1 MQQVID
7 YKRRAA
13 ECRQI
18 ARQMSFNEHRDQLL
32 TMAKDWDRLAAAR
45 EASFQ
50 NVVRLDALVNND
62 QSEPP
67 DAAMAPAQITHV
79 L

>member
-13 ECRQI
+13 ECRQL

-45 EASFQ
+45 EANLQ
-50 NVVRLDALVNND
+50 NVVSLDALANNA
-62 QSEPP
+62 QPEQP
-67 DAAMAPAQITHV
+67 DVAQVTHIQ
-79 L
+79 